1 MWHHRAEITYNY
13 AANKEDPD
21 DDRRDFLLCET
32 TFETPLYEIKT
43 ARTFTQTMQMLIYL
57 YKQKAQKKSGVD
69 TFSCSTRSDLAEM
82 ERY

>member
-13 AANKEDPD
+13 ADNKEDPD

-57 YKQKAQKKSGVD
+57 YKPKAQKKSGLN